1 MKEPHLRS
9 SNLNFF
15 SPTIGVRFSSR
26 RRPSG
31 CWRSP
36 DRRISS
42 ETNAIVAVESKRST
56 EDAMD
61 EFIGM
66 LDDHMV
72 WYRDKRI
79 KMKFGMSIMG
89 QRRRL
94 GLTA

>member
-1 MKEPHLRS
+1 MGDDGTMAKGTKYTGEFKAKAVRRLVESRS
-9 SNLNFF
+9 SY
-15 SPTIGVRFSSR
+15 
-26 RRPSG
+26 
-31 CWRSP
+31 
-36 DRRISS
+36 SS
-42 ETNAIVAVESKRST
+42 ETNAIAAVESKRSAK
-56 EDAMD
+56 DAMD

-79 KMKFGMSIMG
+79 KMEFGMSIMG

>member
-1 MKEPHLRS
+1 MARARD
-9 SNLNFF
+9 
-15 SPTIGVRFSSR
+15 TRASSR
-26 RRPSG
+26 QRPSDAG
-31 CWRSP
+31 G
-36 DRRISS
+36 IAFLVFVG
-42 ETNAIVAVESKRST
+42 ENAIAAVESKRSA

-79 KMKFGMSIMG
+79 KMESDMSIMG

>member
-1 MKEPHLRS
+1 MK
-9 SNLNFF
+9 
-15 SPTIGVRFSSR
+15 
-26 RRPSG
+26 
-31 CWRSP
+31 
-36 DRRISS
+36 RRISS
-42 ETNAIVAVESKRST
+42 ETNAIAVMAKDLGITPETLGRWRNQSDATVAVESKRSA

-79 KMKFGMSIMG
+79 KMESDMSIMG

>member
-1 MKEPHLRS
+1 MK
-9 SNLNFF
+9 
-15 SPTIGVRFSSR
+15 
-26 RRPSG
+26 
-31 CWRSP
+31 
-36 DRRISS
+36 RRISS
-42 ETNAIVAVESKRST
+42 ETNAIAAMAKDLGISPETLGRWRNQSDATVAVESKRSA

-79 KMKFGMSIMG
+79 KMESDMSIMG

>member
-1 MKEPHLRS
+1 MVAKEL
-9 SNLNFF
+9 
-15 SPTIGVRFSSR
+15 GVA
-26 RRPSG
+26 PETLG
-31 CWRSP
+31 HWRNQS
-36 DRRISS
+36 DA
-42 ETNAIVAVESKRST
+42 TVVAESKRSA

-79 KMKFGMSIMG
+79 KMEFGMSIMG

>member
-1 MKEPHLRS
+1 ME
-9 SNLNFF
+9 
-15 SPTIGVRFSSR
+15 
-26 RRPSG
+26 
-31 CWRSP
+31 
-36 DRRISS
+36 RRISS
-42 ETNAIVAVESKRST
+42 ETNAIAAVAKDLGIAPETLGRWCNQSDPTVAVEPKRSA

-79 KMKFGMSIMG
+79 KMESDMSIMG

>member
-1 MKEPHLRS
+1 M
-9 SNLNFF
+9 
-15 SPTIGVRFSSR
+15 
-26 RRPSG
+26 
-31 CWRSP
+31 
-36 DRRISS
+36 
-42 ETNAIVAVESKRST
+42 ESKRSA

-79 KMKFGMSIMG
+79 KMESDMSIMD

>member
-1 MKEPHLRS
+1 MVAKEL
-9 SNLNFF
+9 
-15 SPTIGVRFSSR
+15 GVAPETLGR
-26 RRPSG
+26 
-31 CWRSP
+31 WRNQS
-36 DRRISS
+36 DA
-42 ETNAIVAVESKRST
+42 TVAVESKRSA

-79 KMKFGMSIMG
+79 KMESDMSIMG

>member
-1 MKEPHLRS
+1 MVAKEL
-9 SNLNFF
+9 
-15 SPTIGVRFSSR
+15 GVA
-26 RRPSG
+26 PETLG
-31 CWRSP
+31 HWRNQS
-36 DRRISS
+36 DA
-42 ETNAIVAVESKRST
+42 TVVAESKRSA

-79 KMKFGMSIMG
+79 KMESDMSIMG

>member
-1 MKEPHLRS
+1 MK
-9 SNLNFF
+9 
-15 SPTIGVRFSSR
+15 
-26 RRPSG
+26 
-31 CWRSP
+31 
-36 DRRISS
+36 RRISS
-42 ETNAIVAVESKRST
+42 ETNAIAAMAKDLGITPETLGRWRNQSDATVAVESKRSA

-79 KMKFGMSIMG
+79 KMEFGMSIMS

>member
-1 MKEPHLRS
+1 MK
-9 SNLNFF
+9 
-15 SPTIGVRFSSR
+15 
-26 RRPSG
+26 
-31 CWRSP
+31 
-36 DRRISS
+36 RRISS
-42 ETNAIVAVESKRST
+42 ETNAIAAMAKDLGITPETLGRWRNQSDATVAEETRQSA

-79 KMKFGMSIMG
+79 KMESDMSIMG

>member
-1 MKEPHLRS
+1 MVAKEL
-9 SNLNFF
+9 
-15 SPTIGVRFSSR
+15 GVA
-26 RRPSG
+26 PETLG
-31 CWRSP
+31 YWRNQS
-36 DRRISS
+36 DA
-42 ETNAIVAVESKRST
+42 TVVAESKRSA

-79 KMKFGMSIMG
+79 KMESDMSIMG

>member
-1 MKEPHLRS
+1 ME
-9 SNLNFF
+9 
-15 SPTIGVRFSSR
+15 
-26 RRPSG
+26 
-31 CWRSP
+31 
-36 DRRISS
+36 RRISS
-42 ETNAIVAVESKRST
+42 ETNAIAAMAKDLGITPETLGRWRNQSDATVAVESKRSA

-79 KMKFGMSIMG
+79 KMEFGMSIMS

>member
-1 MKEPHLRS
+1 MEPWQKARD
-9 SNLNFF
+9 
-15 SPTIGVRFSSR
+15 TRRSSR
-26 RRPSG
+26 RKPSG
-31 CWRSP
+31 CCRNP
-36 DRRISS
+36 DCRISS
-42 ETNAIVAVESKRST
+42 ETNAIAAVESKRSA

-66 LDDHMV
+66 LNDHMV

-79 KMKFGMSIMG
+79 KMEFGMSIMG